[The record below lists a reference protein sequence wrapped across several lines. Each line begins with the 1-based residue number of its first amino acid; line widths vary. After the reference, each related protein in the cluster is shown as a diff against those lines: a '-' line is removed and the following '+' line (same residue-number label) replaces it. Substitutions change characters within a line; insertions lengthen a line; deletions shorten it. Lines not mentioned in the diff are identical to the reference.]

1 LTISVAAAMDLLYA
15 HYYCCCCRDSLMRN
29 YYYALRCFMLDFWDH
44 KKGECSPNPKTSVQR
59 AIYRA
64 ADTNISSSM
73 GSRAVTDVP
82 KCLYLVDGGR
92 ICWVQS
98 VRGEEFA
105 TPDMQVSPGQKTKTL
120 CYQ

>member
-1 LTISVAAAMDLLYA
+1 MFIQFLQQLLLLL
-15 HYYCCCCRDSLMRN
+15 HCRDSLMRN
-29 YYYALRCFMLDFWDH
+29 TYFALRCFMLDFWDH
-44 KKGECSPNPKTSVQR
+44 AKGECAPNPRTAVQR

-82 KCLYLVDGGR
+82 KCLYLLDGGR

-105 TPDMQVSPGQKTKTL
+105 APDQQVGLRLVQL
-120 CYQ
+120 A

>member
-1 LTISVAAAMDLLYA
+1 
-15 HYYCCCCRDSLMRN
+15 MRN

-44 KKGECSPNPKTSVQR
+44 QKSECAPNPKLSVQR
-59 AIYRA
+59 SIYRA

-98 VRGEEFA
+98 VRGEEYA
-105 TPDMQVSPGQKTKTL
+105 TPDMQVGA
-120 CYQ
+120 

>member
-1 LTISVAAAMDLLYA
+1 
-15 HYYCCCCRDSLMRN
+15 
-29 YYYALRCFMLDFWDH
+29 MLDFWDH
-44 KKGECSPNPKTSVQR
+44 KAGECAPNPKTSVQR

-64 ADTNISSSM
+64 ADTNLTSSM

-82 KCLYLVDGGR
+82 KCLYLLDGGR

-105 TPDMQVSPGQKTKTL
+105 TPDMQVWIACPGSFGQSNHIL
-120 CYQ
+120 DQVQ